1 MRLASGERSLHETT
15 LTFTDAAGKITGT
28 RPNGGPAIYLTGA
41 PLSAAREFQAFD
53 DAYDGKIGEGPI
65 PNGRP
70 KLVAV
75 KASADDAVMETYI
88 RPKNV
93 TGHRER
99 EAREMW
105 RIFRTVVGKPL
116 RDCDRLRFAPHARR
130 LELYTLRRDEWI
142 TLPGFAWRLFSLI
155 AATKLLKCVIT
166 VANGRLENQ
175 QMTWSCCSCQGF
187 HSQC

>member
-1 MRLASGERSLHETT
+1 MLATETT

-41 PLSAAREFQAFD
+41 QLPAAREFQAFD

-65 PNGRP
+65 ENERP

-75 KASADDAVMETYI
+75 KASADDAVLETYL
-88 RPKNV
+88 KHKSV

-116 RDCDRLRFAPHARR
+116 ARVR
-130 LELYTLRRDEWI
+130 
-142 TLPGFAWRLFSLI
+142 P
-155 AATKLLKCVIT
+155 
-166 VANGRLENQ
+166 
-175 QMTWSCCSCQGF
+175 
-187 HSQC
+187 